1 MRHLDIVRSQA
12 KCGLVGNKIS
22 SIQLKSIIHMSYQDD
37 AKTTKI
43 VAECTG
49 DELKQ
54 AAQGILYWLTY
65 EIFLKQAHGRHYGSH
80 INEIALLV
88 HFRSIYNFYGIKL
101 RDNCKSDC
109 LYILLAIRER
119 ISP

>member
-1 MRHLDIVRSQA
+1 MF
-12 KCGLVGNKIS
+12 
-22 SIQLKSIIHMSYQDD
+22 YEDD
-37 AKTTKI
+37 SKTTKV
-43 VAECTG
+43 VADCTG
-49 DELKQ
+49 DYRLKQ

-80 INEIALLV
+80 INEIVLPV
-88 HFRSIYNFYGIKL
+88 HFRSICNFHRINL
-101 RDNCKSDC
+101 RDNSKSDR

>member
-1 MRHLDIVRSQA
+1 
-12 KCGLVGNKIS
+12 
-22 SIQLKSIIHMSYQDD
+22 MSYQDD

-49 DELKQ
+49 DFENKLLKQ
-54 AAQGILYWLTY
+54 AAQGTLYWLTC

-88 HFRSIYNFYGIKL
+88 HFRSIYNFYDIKL
-101 RDNCKSDC
+101 RDNCKSDR